1 MDTVTK
7 PTDDPALDD
16 ATLVERARA
25 GDTRATGA
33 LVSRHQGVVY
43 RYLVGILEEEDL
55 AADVAQDT
63 FVQAIRHLEQFRG
76 DSSFRTW
83 LLAIARNEARG
94 ALRKRKRN
102 RTESLDMVPE
112 PDAEGLPPDVEVERR
127 IETERVREALRRL
140 PEKQKLS
147 VALRLF
153 DGLSFREVAEAT
165 DTTEGAARVN
175 YHFGI
180 RKLREMLS

>member
-1 MDTVTK
+1 MTRPDS
-7 PTDDPALDD
+7 DSNLDEAALLEWAREGD
-16 ATLVERARA
+16 AGAL
-25 GDTRATGA
+25 GA

-43 RYLVGILEEEDL
+43 RYLLGILEDESF

-63 FVQAIRHLEQFRG
+63 FVQALRHLDQFRG
-76 DSSFRTW
+76 DASFRTW

-94 ALRKRKRN
+94 ALRRRKRS
-102 RTESLDMVPE
+102 REE
-112 PDAEGLPPDVEVERR
+112 PWDSISEPTQEGGGVDEALEEELEVRR
-127 IETERVREALRRL
+127 IRAALAHL
-140 PEKQKLS
+140 PEKQRLS
-147 VALRLF
+147 VSLRLF

-180 RKLREMLS
+180 RKLRERLT